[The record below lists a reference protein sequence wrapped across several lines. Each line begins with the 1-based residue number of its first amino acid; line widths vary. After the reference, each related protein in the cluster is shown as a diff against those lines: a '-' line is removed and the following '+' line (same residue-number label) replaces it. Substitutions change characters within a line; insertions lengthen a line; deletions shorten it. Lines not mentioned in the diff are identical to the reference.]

1 MQPKDF
7 VERSPENDRK
17 LQKRLD
23 QMAKE
28 LAVQKIAINAGKNY
42 FGLIFKYLKLFL

>member
-7 VERSPENDRK
+7 VEKTPGNDRK

-28 LAVQKIAINAGKNY
+28 LAIQKIAVNAGKNY
-42 FGLIFKYLKLFL
+42 CRLRFKYLQLFP